1 MKPGTFGG
9 LCIAESGLLML
20 PMVAGVQSYGWRAV
34 NLPGRLKVRHVH
46 PSPAGPSSTGAID
59 VIAANLVTEVGI
71 TLLTGLQSRIVNA
84 PSLIGI
90 PAISVRVGI
99 GWLGWNLPVLE
110 SRPGNAIELIA
121 FHTRCRS
128 GNRRRLT

>member
-1 MKPGTFGG
+1 MLSLIAGKWSYGRPAIDLAGG
-9 LCIAESGLLML
+9 L
-20 PMVAGVQSYGWRAV
+20 Y
-34 NLPGRLKVRHVH
+34 VRHVH
-46 PSPAGPSSTGAID
+46 RSPAGPSSAGAID

-84 PSLIGI
+84 PSLIGV
-90 PAISVRVGI
+90 PAISVSVGI

-121 FHTRCRS
+121 FHTRCRT
-128 GNRRRLT
+128 GNQRRLT